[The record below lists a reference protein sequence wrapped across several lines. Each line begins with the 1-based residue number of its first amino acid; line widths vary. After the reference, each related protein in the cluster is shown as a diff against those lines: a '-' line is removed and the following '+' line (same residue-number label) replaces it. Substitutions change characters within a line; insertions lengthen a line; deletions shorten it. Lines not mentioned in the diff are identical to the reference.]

1 MNFFEMV
8 QVLADKIEMLA
19 NLILIVAAWKWI
31 RLQQRVTIT
40 LSIGSFRVKRKHCDL
55 PTLTA
60 ITSQTFFKGGW
71 LPDNIRHELLMIT
84 TPEIR
89 ELHIFES
96 SPAAPQPQQEKK
108 EG

>member
-1 MNFFEMV
+1 MV
-8 QVLADKIEMLA
+8 QVFAVKVEMVA
-19 NLILIVAAWKWI
+19 NLILIIAAWRWL
-31 RLQQRVTIT
+31 RSQQRVTIT
-40 LSIGSFRVKRKHCDL
+40 LSIGSFRVARKHCDL

-71 LPDNIRHELLMIT
+71 LPDTIRHELLIIT

-89 ELHIFES
+89 ELQVFES
-96 SPAAPQPQQEKK
+96 SPALSQSEQEKK

>member
-1 MNFFEMV
+1 MLKIIEVFAAKVEMV
-8 QVLADKIEMLA
+8 A
-19 NLILIVAAWKWI
+19 NLILIVAAWRWI
-31 RLQQRVTIT
+31 RSQQRVTIT
-40 LSIGSFRVKRKHCDL
+40 LSIGSFRVARKHCNL

-60 ITSQTFFKGGW
+60 ITSQIFFKGGW
-71 LPDNIRHELLMIT
+71 LPDAIRHELLMIT

-96 SPAAPQPQQEKK
+96 SPAPTQPEQRK